1 MSCVQPSSVLS
12 CHKPMSFLCS
22 QVLFCPVH
30 KTMTFV
36 EPSSVLNCPVHETML
51 FVCSQL
57 NIHGHDLKQLIDA
70 GFHRLDHSPADGVVM
85 ESEWDVLI
93 ERDDVNSTSVLS
105 IFCLYMSFVKQHIV
119 THF

>member
-1 MSCVQPSSVLS
+1 
-12 CHKPMSFLCS
+12 
-22 QVLFCPVH
+22 
-30 KTMTFV
+30 
-36 EPSSVLNCPVHETML
+36 ML

-93 ERDDVNSTSVLS
+93 ERDDVNSTSVLF